1 MVLSVVP
8 EVLKVNDGHSRD
20 HQFQLLLVEDG
31 NKVTRDNLV
40 ESFQEAPQ
48 LWLDAVSHLHLAH
61 KLDVFFLILLHHWDA
76 VPTRC
81 EVLGLCLTKLCD
93 LEEGEGGQREGEER
107 GGREEG
113 RERRGEGRKRATE
126 LNGGWD

>member
-61 KLDVFFLILLHHWDA
+61 KLDVFFLVLLHHWDA

-93 LEEGEGGQREGEER
+93 LEEGKGGRGRER
-107 GGREEG
+107 GGEG
-113 RERRGEGRKRATE
+113 EKRGGEGEKR
-126 LNGGWD
+126 GGEGEGS